1 MNRGDI
7 LTKVVAIAKRNGF
20 DISDDFFTDIPVE
33 TWLQE
38 NQDLYYSIIFS
49 HDFAISFFGENLI
62 SIDGHSE
69 DVEDINLTKYES
81 PLTLIMLNR
90 KNISIISW
98 QYHLMQMVLCEDP
111 LIYLSSFLKK
121 NEQTRIS

>member
-38 NQDLYYSIIFS
+38 NQDLYYSIIFC
-49 HDFAISFFGENLI
+49 HDFAICFFGENLI
-62 SIDGHSE
+62 SIDEHS
-69 DVEDINLTKYES
+69 DNVEDINLIEYEF
-81 PLTLIMLNR
+81 PMTLMMSNR
-90 KNISIISW
+90 KNISILSW
-98 QYHLMQMVLCEDP
+98 QYHLVQMTLSKDP
-111 LIYLSSFLKK
+111 IMYLSKFI
-121 NEQTRIS
+121 NEEN